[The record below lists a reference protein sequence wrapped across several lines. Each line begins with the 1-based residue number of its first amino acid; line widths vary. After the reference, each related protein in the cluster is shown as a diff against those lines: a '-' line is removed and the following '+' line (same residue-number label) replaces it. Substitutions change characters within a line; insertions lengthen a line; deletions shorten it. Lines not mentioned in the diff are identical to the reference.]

1 MPQQFSLYAPVVPTL
16 SQKGERMGAPLRE
29 EIHTTLA
36 RGESHAES
44 FRIPVTRGRINCL
57 NEDAL

>member
-1 MPQQFSLYAPVVPTL
+1 
-16 SQKGERMGAPLRE
+16 MGAPLRE